1 MSITP
6 GHPRV
11 PYTTSICTPG
21 IGTGKAGYLHG
32 VWVSRLPV
40 TALVAAHTPIISR
53 LLDIPSPLS
62 VSSIWVRVSVSVRR
76 CCRFSGLY
84 AFHSSDS
91 VAVGIPRRRV
101 VVLVSYKTTTSSTL
115 ALLQRVGHWAHHIRS
130 KSASEMVLEDGV
142 RRGVGPR
149 LLVLMVRLLNE
160 RYFGSHPRWECYA
173 RCSRSLSLCFVVS
186 AHATAFAFLRQ
197 AKSSAFRNPYSTN

>member
-62 VSSIWVRVSVSVRR
+62 VSSIWVRVRVSVRR

-91 VAVGIPRRRV
+91 VAVGIPRRIIA
-101 VVLVSYKTTTSSTL
+101 VLVSYKTTTSSTL

-130 KSASEMVLEDGV
+130 KSTSENDTGGWGQK
-142 RRGVGPR
+142 R
-149 LLVLMVRLLNE
+149 
-160 RYFGSHPRWECYA
+160 
-173 RCSRSLSLCFVVS
+173 SR
-186 AHATAFAFLRQ
+186 T
-197 AKSSAFRNPYSTN
+197 SSACSDGTTAD

>member
-21 IGTGKAGYLHG
+21 IGTGEAGQLHG
-32 VWVSRLPV
+32 VWVSRLR
-40 TALVAAHTPIISR
+40 VAALPAVYTPMISR
-53 LLDIPSPLS
+53 TLDIPSPLS
-62 VSSIWVRVSVSVRR
+62 VSSIRVRVRVSVRR

-91 VAVGIPRRRV
+91 VAVGIPRRIIA
-101 VVLVSYKTTTSSTL
+101 VLVSYKTTTSSTL

-130 KSASEMVLEDGV
+130 KSTSENDTGGWGQK
-142 RRGVGPR
+142 R
-149 LLVLMVRLLNE
+149 
-160 RYFGSHPRWECYA
+160 
-173 RCSRSLSLCFVVS
+173 SR
-186 AHATAFAFLRQ
+186 T
-197 AKSSAFRNPYSTN
+197 SSACSDGTTAD

>member
-11 PYTTSICTPG
+11 PYTTSICIPG

-40 TALVAAHTPIISR
+40 TALVAAHTPTISR
-53 LLDIPSPLS
+53 TLDTPSPLS
-62 VSSIWVRVSVSVRR
+62 VSSIWVRARVSVRR

-91 VAVGIPRRRV
+91 VAVGIPRRIIA
-101 VVLVSYKTTTSSTL
+101 VLVSYKTTTSSTR

-130 KSASEMVLEDGV
+130 KSTSENGTGGWGQK
-142 RRGVGPR
+142 R
-149 LLVLMVRLLNE
+149 
-160 RYFGSHPRWECYA
+160 
-173 RCSRSLSLCFVVS
+173 SR
-186 AHATAFAFLRQ
+186 T
-197 AKSSAFRNPYSTN
+197 SSACSDGTTAD

>member
-1 MSITP
+1 M
-6 GHPRV
+6 
-11 PYTTSICTPG
+11 
-21 IGTGKAGYLHG
+21 
-32 VWVSRLPV
+32 PV

-91 VAVGIPRRRV
+91 VAVGIPRRRIA
-101 VVLVSYKTTTSSTL
+101 VLMSYKTTASSTR

-130 KSASEMVLEDGV
+130 KSASENDPGGWRQKRGRTSSARSVGTTAGV
-142 RRGVGPR
+142 VAFRSTHSLGAR
-149 LLVLMVRLLNE
+149 LNTTSDYPLHH
-160 RYFGSHPRWECYA
+160 S
-173 RCSRSLSLCFVVS
+173 RCSKLTNSIESFP
-186 AHATAFAFLRQ
+186 TARTRILFHPSESTI
-197 AKSSAFRNPYSTN
+197 KSYRASVFPPPPKD

>member
-21 IGTGKAGYLHG
+21 IGTGEAGQLHG

-40 TALVAAHTPIISR
+40 TAPVVAHTPIISR
-53 LLDIPSPLS
+53 TLDIPSPLS
-62 VSSIWVRVSVSVRR
+62 VSSIWVRVRVSVRR

-91 VAVGIPRRRV
+91 VAVGIPRRMIA
-101 VVLVSYKTTTSSTL
+101 VLMPHKTTTSSTL

-130 KSASEMVLEDGV
+130 KSTSENDTGGWGQK
-142 RRGVGPR
+142 R
-149 LLVLMVRLLNE
+149 
-160 RYFGSHPRWECYA
+160 
-173 RCSRSLSLCFVVS
+173 SR
-186 AHATAFAFLRQ
+186 T
-197 AKSSAFRNPYSTN
+197 SSACSDGTTAD